1 MKVIG
6 LTGSIGS
13 GKSIVAGFFKE
24 LGARLI
30 DADMVARKVVEPGE
44 PALKKLTE
52 AFGNNILDADGT
64 LNRKIVAEIVF
75 SSDKKRELLNSIIH
89 PVIFDDINISI
100 EDYRK
105 EGADIVI
112 VEAALL
118 LEKKGLIKLI
128 DKLIV
133 VSINEETQKKRLIG
147 RGDLTHK
154 QINARINS
162 QLSNNEKI
170 KHADFIIDN
179 NSDLGETRKQVMEI
193 WSNLT

>member
-13 GKSIVAGFFKE
+13 GKSTVAGFLKE
-24 LGARLI
+24 LGASLI
-30 DADMVARKVVEPGE
+30 DADMVARKVVEPGS

-52 AFGNNILDADGT
+52 AFGNNILDTDGT

-133 VSINEETQKKRLIG
+133 VSIDEETQRKRLIG
-147 RGDLTHK
+147 RGDLTHE

-179 NSDLGETRKQVMEI
+179 NSDLGETREQVMEI

>member
-13 GKSIVAGFFKE
+13 GKSTVAGYYRE

-52 AFGNNILDADGT
+52 AFGNKILKGDGT

-75 SSDKKRELLNSIIH
+75 SNDEKRELLNSIIH
-89 PVIFDDINISI
+89 PAIFDEINSSI
-100 EDYRK
+100 EDYKK

-112 VEAALL
+112 IEAALL
-118 LEKKGLIKLI
+118 LEKKGLVNLI

-133 VSINEETQKKRLIG
+133 VSIDEETQKKRLLG
-147 RGDLTHK
+147 RGDLTHE
-154 QINARINS
+154 QIDARINS
-162 QLSNNEKI
+162 QLSNSDKI
-170 KHADFIIDN
+170 KHADYIIDN
-179 NSDLGETRKQVMEI
+179 NGNLEETRKQVMEN
-193 WSNLT
+193 WSKLT